1 MNPENSFTAELT
13 IQDNKLSNEP
23 LTFTGSSCDDSSLE
37 LVKIIGI
44 TDEVRRVTLYA
55 IIDDKFVNFQLKPE
69 DFSYGAETLNVF
81 IPHISLKLCNSFEL
95 SWA

>member
-23 LTFTGSSCDDSSLE
+23 LTITGSSCDDSSLE
-37 LVKIIGI
+37 LVKIVGI
-44 TDEVRRVTLYA
+44 ADEVRRVTLYA

-69 DFSYGAETLNVF
+69 DFSYAAETLNVF
-81 IPHISLKLCNSFEL
+81 IPYMRLKLCNSFEL